1 MQSIWLD
8 ESDFPS
14 FNKDDKEL
22 VEKLNKIGEKWVF
35 EFDTPQNREKMKN
48 EFSDIIQKHY
58 LPHNRNLK
66 IEDILN
72 DKKDI

>member
-58 LPHNRNLK
+58 LH
-66 IEDILN
+66 
-72 DKKDI
+72 

>member
-35 EFDTPQNREKMKN
+35 EFDTPQNREKMKS

-58 LPHNRNLK
+58 LPQNRNSK